1 MTRRSDSIVERGGS
15 DGGERVKPWY
25 ESPRGLKKREH
36 EKNFPRAFHFRV
48 FPTIWEP
55 GTGYFKFKCLA
66 GKFYSYKHHQKIC
79 YGYFSLVTYIWYLL
93 HICNR
98 AFCAWVKALSNDRLR
113 ELTWNSKIMVTSC
126 IAPLTSYKTS
136 RHQTRTVGAGPDV
149 TFEQAFDILFAILSP
164 NREPVHMQA
173 SPDVVHSRPQS
184 HSA

>member
-1 MTRRSDSIVERGGS
+1 MTRRSDSIVQRGVQMVESELNPGT
-15 DGGERVKPWY
+15 RV
-25 ESPRGLKKREH
+25 RGDWKSANMKKT
-36 EKNFPRAFHFRV
+36 FPRAFHFRV

-98 AFCAWVKALSNDRLR
+98 AFCAWVKALSNDRPT

-126 IAPLTSYKTS
+126 IAPLTSYKIS

-149 TFEQAFDILFAILSP
+149 ACEQAILLFC
-164 NREPVHMQA
+164 
-173 SPDVVHSRPQS
+173 PQTES
-184 HSA
+184 LFTG